1 MTAIKPLQ
9 NSQSVTAATD
19 KVKGVVIRSVCSDK
33 TNLSTTLST
42 TFEANGISFHT

>member
-33 TNLSTTLST
+33 TTLST
-42 TFEANGISFHT
+42 TFEANGISFHS